1 LCPFKI
7 LIWSSIYVLFGRR
20 LNINMLLK
28 RKRKEM
34 SYRDDLEA
42 AHSRIAQLER
52 RIKELEAE
60 LGKRSCRKCGKTIHG
75 RDYCPKCEKIILEE
89 TIKEWRKL
97 PSGDATCGS

>member
-1 LCPFKI
+1 
-7 LIWSSIYVLFGRR
+7 
-20 LNINMLLK
+20 
-28 RKRKEM
+28 M

-60 LGKRSCRKCGKTIHG
+60 LGRRNCRKCGKIIYG